1 MFLLKYGLVSD
12 INECKNESLEDCH
25 DEAECYNSVGDY
37 SCSCNTGYRGDGR
50 TCSGDVI
57 KHLLSMTQLNIHIYI
72 LVAVSY
78 DVLCDICPGRSLRER
93 DEKHYT
99 FNEVSCNV

>member
-1 MFLLKYGLVSD
+1 MVYIYVSFRCVLLKYGLVSD
-12 INECKNESLEDCH
+12 INECQNESLEDCH

-57 KHLLSMTQLNIHIYI
+57 NHLSSITQLTLAYI
-72 LVAVSY
+72 
-78 DVLCDICPGRSLRER
+78 CI
-93 DEKHYT
+93 
-99 FNEVSCNV
+99 F